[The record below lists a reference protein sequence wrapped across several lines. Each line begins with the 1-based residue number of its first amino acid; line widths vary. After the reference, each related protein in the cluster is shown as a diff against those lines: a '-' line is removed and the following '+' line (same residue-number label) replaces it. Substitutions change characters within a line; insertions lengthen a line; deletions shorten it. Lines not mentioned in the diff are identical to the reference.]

1 MTGWECAKRSCLA
14 ARIGCDRWRLFFRE
28 SLLICRRSWR
38 RDIYGFEV
46 LCGHTACAYVPGEA
60 EQRPSLR
67 RFPNNLSSVTKPFAA
82 MVTDARWVDSIMVRA
97 PHGRSL
103 SGPGLFLSG
112 RTDPFLMSYSCQLLQ
127 SGICRLRFHCA
138 VSANNHWMVRLFKN
152 RAVTVLL

>member
-1 MTGWECAKRSCLA
+1 MISSFNPFQKTNSGWELAYRRLTNDWYCLSGKSIPKL
-14 ARIGCDRWRLFFRE
+14 RI
-28 SLLICRRSWR
+28 
-38 RDIYGFEV
+38 
-46 LCGHTACAYVPGEA
+46 LCGRHTACAHVPGEA

-103 SGPGLFLSG
+103 SGPALFLSG

-127 SGICRLRFHCA
+127 SGIGRLRFHCA
-138 VSANNHWMVRLFKN
+138 VSANNHWMVRLFRN